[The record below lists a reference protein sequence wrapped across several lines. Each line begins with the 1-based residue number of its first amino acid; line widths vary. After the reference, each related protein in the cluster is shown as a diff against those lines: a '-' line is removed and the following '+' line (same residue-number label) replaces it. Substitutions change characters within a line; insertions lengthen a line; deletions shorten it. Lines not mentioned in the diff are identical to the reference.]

1 MFKEQKLK
9 GNVNYCLR
17 ISKSIRYKRVDVIFS
32 LIGENLRDDVILINN
47 TINNDKKYSIDIST
61 TVQ

>member
-1 MFKEQKLK
+1 
-9 GNVNYCLR
+9 NYCLR
-17 ISKSIRYKRVDVIFS
+17 ISKSIRYKRINVIFS